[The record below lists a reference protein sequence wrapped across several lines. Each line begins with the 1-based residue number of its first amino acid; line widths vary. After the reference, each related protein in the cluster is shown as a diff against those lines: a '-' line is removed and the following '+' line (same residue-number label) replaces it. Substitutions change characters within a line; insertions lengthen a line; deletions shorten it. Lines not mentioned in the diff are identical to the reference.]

1 MTQQTLLRELVSA
14 FPKLVQLTGFSQ
26 EGKRRKNLERCT
38 NCVSSAAILGIWEFG
53 TLGRRFGAWIEC
65 CGTLEIQDG
74 GFTKE

>member
-26 EGKRRKNLERCT
+26 EGKIWNTARI
-38 NCVSSAAILGIWEFG
+38 CVSSAAILGFGDFG

-65 CGTLEIQDG
+65 FGILEIQDG
-74 GFTKE
+74 GLTKE